1 MTTHNPFKNT
11 VRWQAVYSFCLP
23 LTINGENVGQRHH
36 QNEADFS
43 GDETSWGLKPTVCDN
58 LRHRRRASWYTSVCC
73 FFFILATVIVTM
85 PDVHGVKC
93 EYLSA
98 ADYVC
103 WLSLSRRRGVLWY
116 CVAQQRSHLKEERT
130 RQKPQHCN
138 SKVCNRQKTS
148 LVLKCYRLG
157 ILGGSTSCHLDLYKQ
172 TEYVGKSE
180 SKSVFK
186 CM

>member
-1 MTTHNPFKNT
+1 MGKMLGNAITKM
-11 VRWQAVYSFCLP
+11 
-23 LTINGENVGQRHH
+23 
-36 QNEADFS
+36 
-43 GDETSWGLKPTVCDN
+43 KPTSAEIKPHEALN
-58 LRHRRRASWYTSVCC
+58 LRSVTTWGIAAKRVDTLQFVV